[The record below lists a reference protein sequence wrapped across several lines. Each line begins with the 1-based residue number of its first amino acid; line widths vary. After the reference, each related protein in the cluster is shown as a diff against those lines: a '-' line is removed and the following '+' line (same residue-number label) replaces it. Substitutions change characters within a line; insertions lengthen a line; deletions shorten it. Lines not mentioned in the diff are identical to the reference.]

1 MNNHHERC
9 YPFLGSHK
17 KLREYKKISKK
28 IFRRNPKI
36 IGARKGCRN
45 AEKCQNWLRR
55 FKNVKGWNLTMR
67 ALLIRK
73 IQIWGRKFQNQIF
86 MDSIKFYPRFNSI
99 YGGFDC
105 NKIEFWSQF
114 RFLLEEI
121 KVLGSNYNFEE
132 LIWSKQGLNCIIIEV
147 WWPIRDLIETI
158 RNQGPNQK
166 NAKIK
171 GSNYNSSGGLITKL
185 H

>member
-1 MNNHHERC
+1 MLKKGQKLIEEVQKYKNWNFDII
-9 YPFLGSHK
+9 FLTDESSGEKENSIW
-17 KLREYKKISKK
+17 ESK
-28 IFRRNPKI
+28 
-36 IGARKGCRN
+36 
-45 AEKCQNWLRR
+45 
-55 FKNVKGWNLTMR
+55 V
-67 ALLIRK
+67 
-73 IQIWGRKFQNQIF
+73 QNQMF
-86 MDSIKFYPRFNSI
+86 MASIKFYPRFNWI

-105 NKIEFWSQF
+105 KKIDFLSQF
-114 RFLLEEI
+114 KLLLEEI

-132 LIWSKQGLNCIIIEV
+132 LIWLNQGLNCIIIEF

-166 NAKIK
+166 SAKIK